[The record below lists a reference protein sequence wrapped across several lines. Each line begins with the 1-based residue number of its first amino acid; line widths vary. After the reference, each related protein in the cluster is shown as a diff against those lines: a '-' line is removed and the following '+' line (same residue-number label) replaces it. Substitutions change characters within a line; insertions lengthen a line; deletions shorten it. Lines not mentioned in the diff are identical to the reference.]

1 MKKINLLLSAA
12 FIGLFATNVY
22 SQGPKTPAS
31 SPAASVKQ
39 TFGLTDVSIDYS
51 SPAVKGR
58 TIWGGLV
65 PYDSVWRTGANAAT
79 VISFSTGV
87 NIGGTKV
94 KAGKYAL
101 FTIPGRDTWTIIIN
115 SEYDQWGSFDYKK
128 SADVVRLTVKPE
140 MTSEVKERMA
150 FYLDDENDS
159 TCRVRLRWE
168 KVKVNFE
175 VKASTVMMIQKGFDG
190 LMGTY
195 ANAANYYVDNKLDLT
210 KAQQW
215 AQMSLD
221 IKQSFYNNFIMARVL
236 QAKGDTKGALKYAE
250 DSKKMGEAA
259 NDDFWGEF
267 KERVNKLI
275 ADLGGT
281 SAKK

>member
-1 MKKINLLLSAA
+1 MKKINLLLSSV
-12 FIGLFATNVY
+12 FISLFAFNAY
-22 SQGPKTPAS
+22 SQGPKTPAA

-58 TIWGGLV
+58 TIWGSLV

-79 VISFSTGV
+79 VINFSTGV
-87 NIGGTKV
+87 TVGGAKV

-101 FTIPGRDTWTIIIN
+101 FTIPGRNMWTIILN

-128 SADVVRLTVKPE
+128 SADVVRFPVKPE
-140 MTSEVKERMA
+140 MMGDVKERMS
-150 FYLDDENDS
+150 FYIDAINDS
-159 TCRVRLRWE
+159 TCTITLRWE
-168 KVKVNFE
+168 KVKVSFD
-175 VKASTVMMIQKGFDG
+175 VKANTVMMIQKGFDNM
-190 LMGTY
+190 MGSY

-236 QAKGDTKGALKYAE
+236 QAKGDNKGALKYAE
-250 DSKKMGEAA
+250 ESKKMGEAA

-267 KERVNKLI
+267 KDRVTKLI
-275 ADLGGT
+275 TDLGGGT
-281 SAKK
+281 AKK